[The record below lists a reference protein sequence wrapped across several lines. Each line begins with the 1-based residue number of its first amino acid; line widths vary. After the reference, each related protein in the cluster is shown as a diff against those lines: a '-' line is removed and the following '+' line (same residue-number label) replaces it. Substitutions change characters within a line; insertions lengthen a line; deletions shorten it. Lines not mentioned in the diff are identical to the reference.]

1 MKIRSDNLREA
12 LASEYVLGT
21 LSGRARARFQALL
34 HGDPALRRT
43 VAEWERRLTPL
54 AAALPE
60 AAPPARVWR
69 NIQRRLFERAR
80 SGTLWSSVRFWR
92 FAAVA
97 AGAAA
102 LAIGAFSVD
111 RQEPALP
118 SQMVTVMNDVDSQS
132 PAMTV
137 SWTADTAGGR
147 TLRIRVIGHAEMAP
161 DTAWELWMLPGGDKP
176 PVSLGLISTH
186 ETQTLAVPEPLAPAL
201 DAAWGLAMSLEPAGG
216 SPTGLPTG
224 PVLYKG
230 QCVRT

>member
-1 MKIRSDNLREA
+1 MRLQNDELRNA

-21 LSGRARARFQALL
+21 LSARARARFQTLL
-34 HGDPALRRT
+34 RSDPALRRA

-69 NIQRRLFERAR
+69 NIQRRLFERAS
-80 SGTLWSSVRFWR
+80 SGGLWSSTGFWR
-92 FAAVA
+92 FATLA

-111 RQEPALP
+111 RQPPALP
-118 SQMVTVMNDVDSQS
+118 SQMVTVMTDVQTDS

-137 SWTADTAGGR
+137 SWITDTPGGR
-147 TLRIRVIGHAEMAP
+147 ALRIRVIGHAEMAP
-161 DTAWELWMLPGGDKP
+161 DTAWELWMLPAGGRP

-186 ETQTLAVPEPLAPAL
+186 ETQTLTVPEHLAPGL
-201 DAAWGLAMSLEPAGG
+201 DAAWGLAMSVEPAGG